1 MTSDPARAARSAL
14 PWLVIAGVMTAA
26 LSLRGPIVSVTP
38 VLTEIETDLGVG
50 SAAAGLLTT
59 APVLMFALLTPVA
72 ALVIRRA
79 GAELAL
85 LVSLSGVLVGT
96 FVRALP
102 GFGWMVAG
110 MVVIG
115 ASITIGNVV
124 IPVIIR
130 RDVPS
135 DRVALVTAAYSAT
148 LNAGSLLTS
157 LLTAP
162 LAAWIG
168 WPAALLTWSA
178 ITVAGIALWSVHL
191 RRARAAGD
199 DRLSGAVHPAS
210 GSPPSDLDPSVL
222 TGPLPVVG
230 RGRSFLRRP
239 VVWLLLVAFG
249 LQCLIYYALSTWLP
263 TFAAEELGLGPS
275 AAGAMASIYQGVGIL
290 GAFLVPVLL
299 RFTPRIVTPLVI
311 CGSWL
316 IVTAG
321 LVFAPELLWIWLAI
335 GAIGHAGG
343 FVVIFSTLVAVSRT
357 DAEAAGMSALIQ
369 GGGYT
374 IGAIGAPLMG
384 GLHEATG
391 GWQAALVL
399 MLVLAV
405 GYCAALLAAYAASAR
420 GR

>member
-1 MTSDPARAARSAL
+1 
-14 PWLVIAGVMTAA
+14 VIAGVMTAA
-26 LSLRGPIVSVTP
+26 LSLRGPIVSPTP
-38 VLTEIETDLGVG
+38 VLAEIEADLGIG
-50 SAAAGLLTT
+50 SATAGLLTT

-79 GAELAL
+79 GAEIAL
-85 LVSLSGVLVGT
+85 LVSLIGVLVGT

-102 GFGWMVAG
+102 GFGWMLAG

-130 RDVPS
+130 RDVPP
-135 DRVALVTAAYSAT
+135 DRVALVTAAYAAM

-178 ITVAGIALWSVHL
+178 ITVAGIALWSVQL
-191 RRARAAGD
+191 GRSRAAGT
-199 DRLSGAVHPAS
+199 DRYSGAA
-210 GSPPSDLDPSVL
+210 PSVAGAAHPDVDPAARPDVDPAAL
-222 TGPLPVVG
+222 TGPLPVVA
-230 RGRSFLRRP
+230 RERSFLRRP
-239 VVWLLLVAFG
+239 VAWLLLAAFG
-249 LQCLIYYALSTWLP
+249 LQCLMYYALSTWLP
-263 TFAAEELGLGPS
+263 TFAAEELGLGAS

-316 IVTAG
+316 VVTAG
-321 LVFAPELLWIWLAI
+321 LVFAPELLWVWLAI

-343 FVVIFSTLVAVSRT
+343 FVVIFSALVAVSRS

-369 GGGYT
+369 GGGY
-374 IGAIGAPLMG
+374 AIGALGAPIMG
-384 GLHEATG
+384 ALRESTG
-391 GWQAALVL
+391 GWEAALVL
-399 MLVLAV
+399 ILVLAV
-405 GYCAALLAAYAASAR
+405 VYCAALLAAIAASR
-420 GR
+420 RSGR